1 MCRERRNL
9 RYEDPT
15 SIHMRLNNFWTY
27 RRILLTRGFLH
38 ALGRSRQN
46 LKASRRGAPPTSGPF
61 MAELD
66 VTYRCNCRCTMC
78 QRWQDVRPDGLSPA
92 DYERLAGEFAELGVY
107 QVSIAGGEPLLR
119 GDIFQIIG
127 HFAGRGMSVN
137 LCTNGML
144 LEKYQRE
151 IAASGATC
159 VTVSLDGATA
169 ECHDAIRGR
178 AGSFRCIERGIA
190 AYLGRRNGA
199 TAPILR
205 VRMTVSGANTVQ
217 IRDFCR
223 AWSGVADDVL
233 LQPVH
238 RCDQSYYTGLEEG
251 ALKLDPAELNAQL
264 HGTPMENDPYMR
276 RLIDSLSATGRFP
289 YVPCYAGVLMVRID
303 PWGGVYPCLEQ
314 HVSVGSIR
322 EAGFA
327 AVWNSAVFNQER
339 KRLESHRPCRCWYN
353 NTAMIGHFGRRLEKT
368 LLPAARG
375 GCAPKSRSDWRPGM
389 AGCARPADSG
399 LLPDDGFRL
408 TSQRSER
415 RRGRK

>member
-27 RRILLTRGFLH
+27 RRILLTRGFLR
-38 ALGRSRQN
+38 ALRRSRQN
-46 LKASRRGAPPTSGPF
+46 LKSFRQGSPPASGPF

-78 QRWQDVRPDGLSPA
+78 QRWQDTRPDGLSAA
-92 DYERLAGEFAELGVY
+92 DYKRLAVEFSELGVY
-107 QVSIAGGEPLLR
+107 QVSIAGGEPLMR
-119 GDIFQIIG
+119 RDVFQIIG
-127 HFAGRGMSVN
+127 HFAGSGMSVN

-169 ECHDAIRGR
+169 ACHDAIRGLP
-178 AGSFRCIERGIA
+178 GSFRCVESGIA
-190 AYLGRRNGA
+190 ACLARRNGA
-199 TAPILR
+199 AAPILR
-205 VRMTVSGANTVQ
+205 VRMTVSRANTGE

-238 RCDQSYYTGLEEG
+238 RCDQSYYTGLDES
-251 ALKLDPAELNAQL
+251 ALRLDPAALAAQL
-264 HGTPMENDPYMR
+264 HGTPMGNDPYTR
-276 RLIDSLSATGRFP
+276 RLTDSLSTTGRFP
-289 YVPCYAGVLMVRID
+289 YAPCYAGVLMVRID

-314 HVSVGSIR
+314 HVSMGSIR
-322 EAGFA
+322 QGGFG

-368 LLPAARG
+368 LFSTGHAG
-375 GCAPKSRSDWRPGM
+375 HAPESTSDWRSGT
-389 AGCARPADSG
+389 ACCGRPAAPQPLQG
-399 LLPDDGFRL
+399 GGCRL
-408 TSQRSER
+408 ASQMSER
-415 RRGRK
+415 PRGRK